1 MLKKVADQP
10 LQEDPNAPGADEGAE
25 VAFLHP
31 AETHPAESSPA
42 DEVVESNRE
51 LLRIVG
57 GGALAVLQAL
67 LMVVILVG
75 SYFIAQR
82 MIAEKPEPRK
92 RPAFQT
98 VYTVDTVKPVAQDH
112 QPVFTAYG
120 QTIAARSVELRSLVS
135 GEIIAVNP
143 KLRAGAQVDRGETL
157 VEIDEFEYRGALAE
171 AQANLAEA
179 RAGIVESEAQVAM
192 ERGKLGSAQEQLELA
207 QTDLDRAASLRKR
220 NAVTQQQ
227 VEARKLVVSQ
237 REQALA
243 TSRDM
248 ITVQEARVQKM
259 NATIDR
265 LQWRVEQAQRNL
277 NSTVLKAPFK
287 GIVRSSTA
295 EIGRAITANDVV
307 VSMYEA
313 GSLEVTFT
321 LTDAQYGRLQT
332 SEAGLKDRR
341 VELAWTVGGKEY
353 TFPAAI
359 DRIGAEITSN
369 RGGVEVIA
377 RLGEITNGVTLRP
390 GAFVE
395 VRVPDV
401 VFAGTFAIPD
411 TAIYGTNTVYTIV
424 ENKLV
429 ENTVSISAFEGETV
443 LVSSGLKPGD
453 EVLTTRITE
462 VSAGLNV
469 RREGDPVEP
478 PKPLTGN
485 GAGEQANKG
494 RPGREEMQKILAAN
508 GLDRE
513 AFRKL
518 SQDKKRA
525 MIAKWRK
532 ENAAKASD

>member
-10 LQEDPNAPGADEGAE
+10 LLEDPSAPGAEDGAE

-31 AETHPAESSPA
+31 AETQPEPSIE
-42 DEVVESNRE
+42 EVPEPKRRGSF
-51 LLRIVG
+51 LKILG
-57 GGALAVLQAL
+57 TSALAILQAV
-67 LMVVILVG
+67 LMIAILAG
-75 SYFIAQR
+75 SYWIAKR
-82 MIAEKPEPRK
+82 MISGKPEPRK

-98 VYTVDTVKPVAQDH
+98 IYTVNTVKPIAQDR

-143 KLRAGAQVDRGETL
+143 NLRAGAQVAAGETL
-157 VEIDEFEYRGALAE
+157 VEIDEFEYRGAVAE
-171 AQANLAEA
+171 ANANLEEA
-179 RAGIVESEAQVAM
+179 RARMTENVAQIGL
-192 ERGKLGSAQEQLELA
+192 ERSKLYSAQEQLDFA
-207 QTDLDRAASLRKR
+207 KADLERAERLRRR
-220 NAVTQQQ
+220 NTVTQQQ
-227 VEARKLVVSQ
+227 LEARKLVVSQ

-243 TSRDM
+243 ISRDT
-248 ITVQEARVQKM
+248 IIVQEARVQQM
-259 NATIDR
+259 SATIDR

-277 NSTVLKAPFK
+277 NSTVLKAPFE
-287 GIVRSSTA
+287 GIVRSSSA

-332 SEAGLKDRR
+332 SEAGLTNRE
-341 VELAWTVGGKEY
+341 VELAWSVGGKEY

-377 RLGEITNGVTLRP
+377 RLGDITNGVTLRP

-401 VFAGTFAIPD
+401 VFKDTFSIPD
-411 TAIYGTNTVYTIV
+411 TAIYGTNTVYTLV
-424 ENKLV
+424 DGKLV
-429 ENTVSISAFEGETV
+429 ENTITIAAFEGEQV
-443 LVSSGLKPGD
+443 LVSSGLKAGD

-462 VSAGLNV
+462 VSAGLSV

-478 PKPLTGN
+478 SKSKPDSQADN
-485 GAGEQANKG
+485 GRASA
-494 RPGREEMQKILAAN
+494 EELQKIIAAN
-508 GLDRE
+508 RIDRA
-513 AFRKL
+513 AFRAL
-518 SQDKKRA
+518 PLDERRA
-525 MIAKWRK
+525 MVAKWRK
-532 ENAAKASD
+532 QNTGASD

>member
-31 AETHPAESSPA
+31 AEIEPAEVSSA
-42 DEVVESNRE
+42 DKVVESNRR

-57 GGALAVLQAL
+57 GSAVALLQAS
-67 LMVVILVG
+67 LMIAILIG

-82 MIAEKPEPRK
+82 MIADKPEPRK

-98 VYTVDTVKPVAQDH
+98 VYTVDTVKPVAQDR

-135 GEIIAVNP
+135 GEIVAVNP
-143 KLRAGAQVDRGETL
+143 NLRAGAQVAKGGTL

-179 RAGIVESEAQVAM
+179 RARVTENEAQVAL
-192 ERGKLGSAQEQLELA
+192 ERSKLGSAGEQLELA
-207 QTDLDRAASLRKR
+207 QADLDRATSLRKR

-227 VEARKLVVSQ
+227 VEARKLIVSQ

-243 TSRDM
+243 ISRDM
-248 ITVQEARVQKM
+248 ITVQEARVQQM
-259 NATIDR
+259 SATIDR

-277 NSTVLKAPFK
+277 NSTVLKAPFN
-287 GIVRSSTA
+287 GIVRTSTA

-332 SEAGLKDRR
+332 SGAGLTDRK
-341 VELAWTVGGKEY
+341 VELAWIVGGKEY

-359 DRIGAEITSN
+359 DRIGAEIISN

-377 RLGEITNGVTLRP
+377 RLDGITNDVTLRP

-401 VFAGTFAIPD
+401 VFKNTFTIPD
-411 TAIYGTNTVYTIV
+411 TAIYGTNTVYTLV
-424 ENKLV
+424 DGKLV
-429 ENTVSISAFEGETV
+429 EITVAVAAFEGEQV
-443 LVSSGLKPGD
+443 LISSGLKPGD

-469 RREGDPVEP
+469 RREGDPVETHGP
-478 PKPLTGN
+478 Q
-485 GAGEQANKG
+485 AGKEAAKG
-494 RPGREEMQKILAAN
+494 RPSAEEMQKILAAN
-508 GLDRE
+508 SIDRA
-513 AFRKL
+513 AFLALPQKER
-518 SQDKKRA
+518 RA
-525 MIAKWRK
+525 MVAKWRS
-532 ENAAKASD
+532 ENVKASD